1 MSLPLWVW
9 MERQKR
15 GWRVA
20 VIPISCWPRHQ
31 SQRGRRNCA
40 VKRNPLNL
48 WRRLQVLLLL
58 LLFLQTELLQQQT
71 RSASGTGCSVSAEA
85 RELAKVHA

>member
-15 GWRVA
+15 GWRVV

-40 VKRNPLNL
+40 VKKNPLNL
-48 WRRLQVLLLL
+48 WRRLQVLL

>member
-40 VKRNPLNL
+40 VKKNPLNL
-48 WRRLQVLLLL
+48 WRRLQVLL

>member
-1 MSLPLWVW
+1 MPLPLRVW

-15 GWRVA
+15 SWRVA

-40 VKRNPLNL
+40 VKKNPLNL
-48 WRRLQVLLLL
+48 SRRLQVLLL

-71 RSASGTGCSVSAEA
+71 RSASGARCSVSA
-85 RELAKVHA
+85 